1 MKNKSVT
8 NLLLIS
14 ISLSFV
20 FCFVFIFLYRGI
32 NKNIKTTDK
41 LKTELSEEMSRREEI
56 KDFNESFKLIEQ
68 ERNLFETHFVQH
80 SNIVPFLNKIEDVA
94 KSVNTQI
101 EISLVEISKDNIG
114 LVIQMENTGTFSN
127 IYKFINLL
135 ENFPYEL
142 ELSSIN
148 IYSDYTENKKSTDNL
163 WKANITIKLTSFI

>member
-142 ELSSIN
+142 EFSSIN

-163 WKANITIKLTSFI
+163 WKANITIKLISFI